1 MTARSP
7 RYVVNRRLFAAQLML
22 VGIACG
28 FITFLFVFTGQLGS
42 FPLSFIAGCIGG
54 SLALQRRLPRT
65 DAATVEALA
74 ASWITTLMPLLYGG
88 LMAAVTYLL
97 FMSGILTGDGGN
109 GLFTSNLFPNFSRP
123 AAPAGELLDMRTI
136 LTLRPDGIAD
146 FGKLMV
152 WCFVSGFSERFVISM
167 LGTLEDRAAPP
178 GNRNDDG

>member
-1 MTARSP
+1 MTTRSP
-7 RYVVNRRLFAAQLML
+7 RYIINQRLFVAQLML
-22 VGIACG
+22 VGTACG

-65 DAATVEALA
+65 EATTVEALS

-88 LMAAVTYLL
+88 LMASVTYLL
-97 FMSGILTGDGGN
+97 FMSGILTGDGGD
-109 GLFTSNLFPNFSRP
+109 GLFTSNLFPNFDRP
-123 AAPAGELLDMRTI
+123 DVLDGALLDMRTI

-152 WCFVSGFSERFVISM
+152 WCFVAGFSERFVISM
-167 LGTLEDRAAPP
+167 LGTLEERAAPTSS
-178 GNRNDDG
+178 RNDGR